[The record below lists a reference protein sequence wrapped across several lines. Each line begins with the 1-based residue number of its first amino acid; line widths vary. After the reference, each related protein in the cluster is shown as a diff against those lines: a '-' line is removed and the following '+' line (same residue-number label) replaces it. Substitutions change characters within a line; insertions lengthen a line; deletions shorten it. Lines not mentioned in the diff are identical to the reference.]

1 MARWL
6 AAGADALILIDPTRG
21 VDVGAR
27 QEIKRIWMDLRA
39 SGRAILLVSSD
50 SEETAEIC
58 DRVVVMRAGRS
69 VGELSGE
76 RLNERNLLRL
86 AAGA

>member
-1 MARWL
+1 MAC
-6 AAGADALILIDPTRG
+6 AGADALILIDPTRG

-39 SGRAILLVSSD
+39 GGRAILLVSSD
-50 SEETAEIC
+50 TEETVEIC
-58 DRVVVMRAGRS
+58 DRVVVLRAGRA

-76 RLNERNLLRL
+76 GLNEQNLLRL